1 MHRLSEN
8 AGTGIGSPQ
17 NVAGNS
23 QAGLQPPPALHSWL
37 RENSLCT
44 EHPKGINP
52 PGAQNGTF
60 PFLAALCSLPAF
72 HTFRNREYVF
82 LIIQISK
89 ELSMQHFLFPQEGS
103 NRCTNTDKE
112 ENALEIHLP
121 GEANQNYI
129 DHKRRNYALGLS
141 ISAHLNNLC
150 TAGMA

>member
-8 AGTGIGSPQ
+8 PGTGISSPQ
-17 NVAGNS
+17 NVAGSS
-23 QAGLQPPPALHSWL
+23 QAGLELPSAPLGSG
-37 RENSLCT
+37 RILC
-44 EHPKGINP
+44 
-52 PGAQNGTF
+52 AQNIQKEQTLLVLRTGLF
-60 PFLAALCSLPAF
+60 PLLLLCALFLPFILSE
-72 HTFRNREYVF
+72 TREYVF

-89 ELSMQHFLFPQEGS
+89 ELSMQHFLVPQERS
-103 NRCTNTDKE
+103 NRCTNTDTE

-141 ISAHLNNLC
+141 ISAHLNSLC